1 MHCVRAH
8 LGCRADHAGLDE
20 WFVIAITDANFGRYD
35 ITAED
40 LKRAMF
46 RQPKVKTA
54 LICIGEG
61 AEATWYVAP
70 CTMWTIIAQLSR
82 NRIPKHLP
90 GRGFRVGNTADI
102 PAVLRSI
109 LSTMVDH

>member
-1 MHCVRAH
+1 MSH
-8 LGCRADHAGLDE
+8 LGLHYAGSLIALPSTVEAIAKAVNEVAKFDAGMSQTVALGRLGDFAYPLPCADE

-40 LKRAMF
+40 LKRAMN

-61 AEATWYVAP
+61 AEATWYG
-70 CTMWTIIAQLSR
+70 CTCL
-82 NRIPKHLP
+82 HFL
-90 GRGFRVGNTADI
+90 
-102 PAVLRSI
+102 
-109 LSTMVDH
+109 